1 MREERETDLLHTAC
15 VGHRG
20 IVHAEASHGSVKLV
34 EELLGDESGDGCPH
48 AAALGGLVKK
58 DDLSY

>member
-20 IVHAEASHGSVKLV
+20 VVHAEASHGSVKLV

-48 AAALGGLVKK
+48 AA
-58 DDLSY
+58 DP